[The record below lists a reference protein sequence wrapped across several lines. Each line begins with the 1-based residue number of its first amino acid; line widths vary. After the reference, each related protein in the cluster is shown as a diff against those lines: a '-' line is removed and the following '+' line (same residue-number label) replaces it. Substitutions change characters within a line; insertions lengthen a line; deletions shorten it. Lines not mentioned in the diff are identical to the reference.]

1 MGQVVT
7 RNTRLTTGQAL
18 DALME
23 RISSLVG
30 PTPTQQLFRH
40 VRWVLARG
48 IWRLTDIGVD
58 GSGGRLSGLVSFTC
72 YLVLSHAISDVS
84 MQGPLLLKNLR
95 EAVNMAKQCE
105 DTCKDF
111 EKHRPPAM
119 VHEWKMMKR
128 RWEVDPSQPDPYQIV
143 EKGKTTVHTTSSILT
158 PGFCSIES
166 QCCKTKAC
174 GDRSARV
181 QVQQHAPTQ
190 AIPLLVCS
198 YGA

>member
-1 MGQVVT
+1 
-7 RNTRLTTGQAL
+7 
-18 DALME
+18 ME

-58 GSGGRLSGLVSFTC
+58 GIGRRLSGSVSFTC

-95 EAVNMAKQCE
+95 EAMNMAKQCE

-119 VHEWKMMKR
+119 VHEWKMMKC
-128 RWEVDPSQPDPYQIV
+128 RWEMDPSQPDPYQIV
-143 EKGKTTVHTTSSILT
+143 KKGKTTVHTTLSILT
-158 PGFCSIES
+158 LGFCSIES

-174 GDRSARV
+174 RD
-181 QVQQHAPTQ
+181 
-190 AIPLLVCS
+190 
-198 YGA
+198 